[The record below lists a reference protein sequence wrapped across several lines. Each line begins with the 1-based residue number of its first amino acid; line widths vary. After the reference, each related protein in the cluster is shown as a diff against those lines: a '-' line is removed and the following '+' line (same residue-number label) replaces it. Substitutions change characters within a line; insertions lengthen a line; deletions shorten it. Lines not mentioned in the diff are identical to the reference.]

1 MFSLLAVEDY
11 WLGTYGSNILMIVK
25 VSAGQLRERCG
36 INYLYYYS
44 LLGAVKI
51 IAGSR

>member
-1 MFSLLAVEDY
+1 MFSLLVVEDY
-11 WLGTYGSNILMIVK
+11 WLATYGSNILMIVR
-25 VSAGQLRERCG
+25 VSAGQLRERCV

-44 LLGAVKI
+44 LLGSMKI